1 MMLSYLPG
9 DSINRTTDHMESIMP
24 QQGKVMHTA
33 EKAISKNAAFGE
45 LLNSQEKQFLMDHG
59 VVRSAVADEILCRRQ
74 QLDTRVYILVLG
86 EVEVSDIVD
95 GKRIVLARFGP
106 GEVFGEISALFRI
119 PRISDVTV
127 TQPSVLLEIPGDVL
141 ERMIVARPQ
150 LQLAIIQRYKTR
162 LTETALRSVP
172 ALRDVSHDRI
182 ASLIEHATLV
192 GIPPGGV
199 IVSEEEV
206 GDALYIIIYGT
217 ARVSHEVNGE
227 RLNIALLRAGDYF
240 GEWSLLTGL
249 PRTASVVAV
258 TRVEALR
265 VDYGPFQEFIQQNP
279 DVRERIDELAHSRHS
294 TLQGI
299 AAQET
304 STLNAE
310 LDQLETLL
318 KKSDT

>member
-1 MMLSYLPG
+1 
-9 DSINRTTDHMESIMP
+9 MP
-24 QQGKVMHTA
+24 QQGKIMHAA
-33 EKAISKNAAFGE
+33 EKAISAHGAFGE
-45 LLNSQEKQFLMDHG
+45 LLNGPEKQFLMDHG
-59 VVRSAVADEILCRRQ
+59 VVRSAALDEVLCHRQ
-74 QLDTRVYILVLG
+74 QLDTRVYILILG
-86 EVEVSDIVD
+86 EVEVSDTVD
-95 GKRIVLARFGP
+95 GKRIVLARLGP

-127 TQPSVLLEIPGDVL
+127 TQPSVLIEIPGDIL
-141 ERMIVARPQ
+141 ERVISDRSE
-150 LQLAIIQRYKTR
+150 LQFAITQRYKSR

-172 ALRDVSHDRI
+172 SLRDVSHDRI
-182 ASLIEHATLV
+182 ASLIEYSTLV

-199 IVSEEEV
+199 IVSEEEL

-265 VDYGPFQEFIQQNP
+265 VDSAPFQEFIQQNP
-279 DVRERIDELAHSRHS
+279 DVRERIDEVAHNRHS
-294 TLQGI
+294 ALEGVVSS
-299 AAQET
+299 EN
-304 STLNAE
+304 STFNTE
-310 LDQLETLL
+310 LSQLESLL
-318 KKSDT
+318 NKPDN